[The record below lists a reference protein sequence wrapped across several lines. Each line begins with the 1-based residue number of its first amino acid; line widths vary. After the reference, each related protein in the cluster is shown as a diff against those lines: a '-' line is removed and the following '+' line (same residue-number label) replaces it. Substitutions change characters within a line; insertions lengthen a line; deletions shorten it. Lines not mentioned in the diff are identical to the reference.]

1 MKKMTKEE
9 FKKLTGEDPEDLFG
23 CNWENEIEEYLEDN
37 GFLCKD
43 CGNTPESGAC
53 FFCKM
58 D

>member
-1 MKKMTKEE
+1 MTKEE